1 MRTAVYRVL
10 GPVGGIAIDLTAGS
24 ASVAAPPHSA
34 ERISSRIWLDTKPV
48 LEHPP
53 TDHSGLRLTPDEA
66 GWLRHGLSLA
76 AEAIEATRPPD
87 RQTLVTV
94 YRVLFPE
101 TEFQA
106 EGLAGAIIDWSRRE
120 FSIPE
125 VAVGISFDRAANRFA
140 FNWQSHQPGP
150 GADARRKRPARD
162 LRGRLLPD
170 ERSAE

>member
-1 MRTAVYRVL
+1 MHTTVYRML
-10 GPVGGIAIDLTAGS
+10 GPTWGIAIDLTAGS
-24 ASVAAPPHSA
+24 ASLAAPPHSA
-34 ERISSRIWLDTKPV
+34 ERISHRIWLDATPV
-48 LEHPP
+48 LTHSP
-53 TDHSGLRLTPDEA
+53 TDHSGLRLTPDEV

-76 AEAIEATRPPD
+76 AEAIEAAQPPE

-125 VAVGISFDRAANRFA
+125 VAVALSFDRAANRFA
-140 FNWQSHQPGP
+140 FIWQSNEPGP
-150 GADARRKRPARD
+150 GADVRRKHPARD
-162 LRGRLLPD
+162 LRGRLLRD
-170 ERSAE
+170 ERGTE